1 MNKRI
6 RFLAIILALL
16 VCNAARAQFSEYKL
30 PEKYLQYVPIAADL
44 VFPFVGVKAENPFV
58 DRIIAAG
65 IGYVSE
71 AIIVNALKYTIRE
84 PRPDGSANNSFP
96 SGHTATAFLGA
107 ELVRREYGWGWGAGA
122 YAVATSVA
130 VFRVVHGRHYWWDTL
145 AGAGIGVLSA
155 NIGYWLLG
163 TTRNIFGIETP
174 EGTNLTIAPSI
185 DPYSGAMCAQLA
197 FRF

>member
-1 MNKRI
+1 MNKGF
-6 RFLAIILALL
+6 RFLAVVVVLFSCLS
-16 VCNAARAQFSEYKL
+16 ARAQFNEYAV
-30 PEKYLQYVPIAADL
+30 PEKYLQYVPAAAGL
-44 VFPFVGVKAENPFV
+44 AFPLIGVKAENPFI
-58 DRIIAAG
+58 DRLIVTG

-84 PRPDGSANNSFP
+84 PRPDDSANNSFP
-96 SGHTATAFLGA
+96 SGHSATAFMGA
-107 ELVRREYGWGWGAGA
+107 EIVRREYGWGWGAGA

-130 VFRVVHGRHYWWDTL
+130 VLRVVHNRHYWWDTL

-155 NIGYWLLG
+155 NIGYWLLQPAK
-163 TTRNIFGIETP
+163 NLFGIKTP
-174 EGTNLTIAPSI
+174 EGTSLTIAPTV